1 MYVYIYV
8 PIYSHV
14 FSFFYFWKKKYVLFQ
29 YSGFWGS
36 LYRKLT
42 YLLLTKIGQLTPK
55 DIEYM
60 LVEIEY
66 MLCVCVFVCV
76 STNTFIFTHVNK
88 CRESYTERSTQR
100 KACLP
105 SALGAPSPHS
115 HLLVYCFFTA
125 ALLLFR
131 ARRTI
136 SYLMLT
142 GVLSST
148 TRPHWLSSHFF
159 VCM

>member
-1 MYVYIYV
+1 MYVYIYIV
-8 PIYSHV
+8 ISYTRCTPGSCRRQIYTHTYVCIYIRSNILACIFLFFLFEKEICIIPI
-14 FSFFYFWKKKYVLFQ
+14 FL
-29 YSGFWGS
+29 
-36 LYRKLT
+36 
-42 YLLLTKIGQLTPK
+42 
-55 DIEYM
+55 
-60 LVEIEY
+60 
-66 MLCVCVFVCV
+66 CVFVCV
-76 STNTFIFTHVNK
+76 WNTFIFTHMNK